1 MDNEIENDEIVAY
14 AVLVGEMFVIDVR
27 EESDMIDGKQ
37 ITGLQLGYLDDG
49 CKMFMTA
56 DDAQKVADL
65 CNGVVERVKFIDE

>member
-14 AVLVGEMFVIDVR
+14 AVLVGEMFVINVL

>member
-1 MDNEIENDEIVAY
+1 MNNEIENDEIVAY
-14 AVLVGEMFVIDVR
+14 AVLVSEMFVIGVR

>member
-1 MDNEIENDEIVAY
+1 MDSEIENDEIVAY

-65 CNGVVERVKFIDE
+65 CNGAVERVKFIDE

>member
-1 MDNEIENDEIVAY
+1 MNNEIENDEIVAY

-49 CKMFMTA
+49 CKMFMTS
-56 DDAQKVADL
+56 DDAQKIADL

>member
-1 MDNEIENDEIVAY
+1 MNNEIENDEIVAY
-14 AVLVGEMFVIDVR
+14 AVLVSEMFVIDVR

-37 ITGLQLGYLDDG
+37 ITGIQLGYLDDG

>member
-1 MDNEIENDEIVAY
+1 MINDDEELPIVAH
-14 AVLVGEMFVIDVR
+14 AVLVGTMFVTDISV
-27 EESDMIDGKQ
+27 EENMVDGKQ

-49 CKMFMTA
+49 CKMFMTS

>member
-14 AVLVGEMFVIDVR
+14 AVQVGEMFVIDVR
-27 EESDMIDGKQ
+27 EESNMIDDNQ
-37 ITGLQLGYLDDG
+37 IIGLQLGYLDDG

-65 CNGVVERVKFIDE
+65 CNGEVKKVKFEDE

>member
-37 ITGLQLGYLDDG
+37 IIGLQLGYLDDG
-49 CKMFMTA
+49 FKIFMTA

-65 CNGVVERVKFIDE
+65 CNGIVERVKFIDE

>member
-1 MDNEIENDEIVAY
+1 MNNEIENDEIVAY
-14 AVLVGEMFVIDVR
+14 AVLVSEMFVINVL

>member
-1 MDNEIENDEIVAY
+1 MNNEIENDEIVAY

-37 ITGLQLGYLDDG
+37 ITGIQLGYLDDG

>member
-14 AVLVGEMFVIDVR
+14 AVLVGEMFVIDVH

-65 CNGVVERVKFIDE
+65 CNGVVEMVKFIDE

>member
-14 AVLVGEMFVIDVR
+14 AVLVGEMFVIDVH
-27 EESDMIDGKQ
+27 EESDMVDGKQ

-49 CKMFMTA
+49 CKMTA

-65 CNGVVERVKFIDE
+65 CNGEVKKVKFEDE

>member
-1 MDNEIENDEIVAY
+1 MDNEIDNNEIEAF
-14 AVLVGEMFVIDVR
+14 AVLVGEMFVIDVH
-27 EESDMIDGKQ
+27 EESDMIDGNQ

>member
-1 MDNEIENDEIVAY
+1 MNNEIKNDEIVAY
-14 AVLVGEMFVIDVR
+14 AVLVSEMFVINVL

>member
-1 MDNEIENDEIVAY
+1 MNNEIENDEIVAY

-65 CNGVVERVKFIDE
+65 CNGAVERVKFIDE

>member
-1 MDNEIENDEIVAY
+1 MNNEIENDEIVAY
-14 AVLVGEMFVIDVR
+14 AVQVGEMFVIDVH
-27 EESDMIDGKQ
+27 EESDMVDGKQ

-65 CNGVVERVKFIDE
+65 CNGAVERVKFIDE

>member
-1 MDNEIENDEIVAY
+1 MDNEIENNEIVAY
-14 AVLVGEMFVIDVR
+14 AVQLGEMFVIDVQ
-27 EESDMIDGKQ
+27 EETYMIDGKQ

-65 CNGVVERVKFIDE
+65 CNGAVERVKFIDE

>member
-1 MDNEIENDEIVAY
+1 MDNEIENDEIVVY

>member
-14 AVLVGEMFVIDVR
+14 AVLVGEMFVIDVH
-27 EESDMIDGKQ
+27 EESDMVDGKQ

-56 DDAQKVADL
+56 DDAKKVADL
-65 CNGVVERVKFIDE
+65 CNGAAERVKFIDE